1 MKLTRINP
9 DNSWLLETT
18 GLRLVVDPWLQ
29 GPEIDGFGWFHTQH
43 LPQAAWPLDALGPLD
58 AVVITQPFSDHCH
71 EETLR
76 ALPASVPILAV
87 PAAHRRLK
95 RLFPEGHTLVSL
107 KQPIC
112 SHSSLPGLKLTPLPT
127 PWWDPT
133 HGGLW
138 ISSDEGSVLIAPHG
152 YRNRRLLRALRSTM
166 ARPCTVLAPSMQ
178 YRLPLFL
185 GGTVNLGLK
194 NAYHLCQDVHAH
206 AFVETH
212 SSDKPATGLAR
223 ALARVRRPNVEQ
235 VKSLIAITQE
245 LPYAP
250 PVHPSTK

>member
-9 DNSWLLETT
+9 DHSWLLETT

-43 LPQAAWPLDALGPLD
+43 LPQAAWPLDALGPMD

-95 RLFPEGHTLVSL
+95 RLFPEGRTLVSL
-107 KQPIC
+107 EQTFC
-112 SHSSLPGLKLTPLPT
+112 SHPSLPGLTLTPLPA

-152 YRNRRLLRALRSTM
+152 YRNRRLLRALRPAM

-223 ALARVRRPNVEQ
+223 ALARVRRPNLEQ

-250 PVHPSTK
+250 HEQPIAK

>member
-9 DNSWLLETT
+9 DHSWLLETT

-43 LPQAAWPLDALGPLD
+43 LPQAAWSVDSLGPLD
-58 AVVITQPFSDHCH
+58 AIVITQPFSDHCH

-87 PAAHRRLK
+87 PAAYRRLK
-95 RLFPEGHTLVSL
+95 RIFPEGRTLVSL
-107 KQPIC
+107 EQTFC
-112 SHSSLPGLKLTPLPT
+112 SHVSLSGLTLTPLPT
-127 PWWDPT
+127 SWWDPT

-138 ISSDEGSVLIAPHG
+138 ISSDEGSLLIAPHG
-152 YRNRRLLRALRSTM
+152 YRNRSLLRALRPGM
-166 ARPCTVLAPSMQ
+166 ARPCTVLAPSLQ
-178 YRLPLFL
+178 YKLPFFL

-206 AFVETH
+206 AYVETH
-212 SSDKPATGLAR
+212 SSDKPATGVARSLAR
-223 ALARVRRPNVEQ
+223 MHRPDFQQ
-235 VKSLIAITQE
+235 VKSVIAITQE
-245 LPYAP
+245 MPYEP
-250 PVHPSTK
+250 PLA

>member
-9 DNSWLLETT
+9 DHSWILETD
-18 GLRLVVDPWLQ
+18 GLRIALDPWLL

-43 LPQAAWPLDALGPLD
+43 LPQAAWPIASLGTLDAI
-58 AVVITQPFSDHCH
+58 VITQPFSDHCH

-87 PAAHRRLK
+87 PAAYRRLK
-95 RLFPEGHTLVSL
+95 RLFPEGRTLVSL
-107 KQPIC
+107 EQPFC
-112 SHSSLPGLKLTPLPT
+112 SHVSLSGLTLTPLPT
-127 PWWDPT
+127 SCWDPT

-152 YRNRRLLRALRSTM
+152 YRNRRLLRALRPAM
-166 ARPCTVLAPSMQ
+166 ARPCTVLAPSLQ
-178 YRLPLFL
+178 YKLPFFL

-206 AFVETH
+206 AYVETH
-212 SSDKPATGLAR
+212 SSDKPATGVAR
-223 ALARVRRPNVEQ
+223 ALARMSQPDFQQ
-235 VKSLIAITQE
+235 VKSVIAITQE
-245 LPYAP
+245 LPYEP
-250 PVHPSTK
+250 PRA

>member
-1 MKLTRINP
+1 
-9 DNSWLLETT
+9 
-18 GLRLVVDPWLQ
+18 
-29 GPEIDGFGWFHTQH
+29 
-43 LPQAAWPLDALGPLD
+43 
-58 AVVITQPFSDHCH
+58 
-71 EETLR
+71 
-76 ALPASVPILAV
+76 
-87 PAAHRRLK
+87 
-95 RLFPEGHTLVSL
+95 
-107 KQPIC
+107 
-112 SHSSLPGLKLTPLPT
+112 
-127 PWWDPT
+127 
-133 HGGLW
+133 
-138 ISSDEGSVLIAPHG
+138 
-152 YRNRRLLRALRSTM
+152 
-166 ARPCTVLAPSMQ
+166 MQ